1 MSTDATLRKQAY
13 LAASAKDD
21 HADDRYKVATSA
33 ISRLVFG
40 LPVDE
45 EAFVRMLE
53 TIDRREDCSDFTM
66 NVILRML
73 VLYGDSP
80 LLSEALLQRIRSTVT
95 GFEYWYDAKRSEFSG
110 SQVFVTENHVMLY
123 RTCQLLAAQLY
134 PDVWFAAHDRYGHEL
149 LQPAAAFIADWIRVK
164 ALVGFSEWDS
174 HCYMSENYLSVLNV
188 YDLAKDTGLR
198 HSARQLLDL
207 MSFGMAVNS
216 YKGAYSCTQ
225 GRTYSELIL
234 EPANQSTQPLQYL
247 LWGTGEHAGHL
258 LHLSATALSTSD
270 YEAPAA
276 VIAVALDAATME
288 SREQQSFDVEDGPKL
303 GKGVATEEDTAFYWQ
318 NMGYTH
324 KDLIRTNIDMAL
336 KYGIHVNHQ
345 LEQEAAYFAK
355 CAAAGIE
362 PKPCR
367 GSTYLSRVNKIT
379 RRTSDYMLSCAQDFR
394 KGENGFQQHIW
405 QASLDGGVVA
415 FTNHPG
421 TESVRTGR
429 PDLWTG
435 NDVMPRSIQYGSTV
449 ISIYRLPSDVRLP
462 YTHAF
467 FPKRRF
473 DEVLEL
479 GGWLFG
485 RKGDGYVALYSQR
498 GYYWTERL
506 PEEEARCDAL
516 DNVWLCRVG
525 RLAEDGPFEKFMERL
540 QRSRLM
546 VDARPAVTWQDPA
559 YGEIAFG
566 WEGPLEVNGNAI
578 PIDNYPR
585 FDNPYCQAAR
595 YSGTYA
601 IRADGHETTLRF

>member
-1 MSTDATLRKQAY
+1 MPSDAKLRKQAY
-13 LAASAKDD
+13 LAASAKAD
-21 HADDRYKVATSA
+21 HAGHRYKVATSA
-33 ISRLVFG
+33 LSRLALG
-40 LPVDE
+40 LPADE
-45 EAFVRMLE
+45 EAFVRMLD
-53 TIDRREDCSDFTM
+53 TVDRREDCSDFTV

-73 VLYGDSP
+73 VLYGDSA
-80 LLSEALLQRIRSTVT
+80 LLGEALLERIRSTLT
-95 GFEYWYDAKRSEFSG
+95 GFEYWYDAKRSEHSG
-110 SQVFVTENHVMLY
+110 SQFFVTENHVMLY

-134 PDVWFAAHDRYGHEL
+134 PDDWFAAHDRYGHEL
-149 LQPAAAFIADWIRVK
+149 AKPAAVFIADWIRVK
-164 ALVGFSEWDS
+164 AMVGFSEWDS

-188 YDLAKDTGLR
+188 YDLAHDAELR
-198 HSARQLLDL
+198 LMASQLLDL

-225 GRTYSELIL
+225 GRTYSEMIL

-247 LWGTGEHAGHL
+247 LWGTGEHARHL
-258 LHLSATALSTSD
+258 LHLSATALSTSG
-270 YEAPAA
+270 YEAPE
-276 VIAVALDAATME
+276 AVAAAALDTATIE
-288 SREQQSFDVEDGPKL
+288 SREQQSFDVEDGAKL
-303 GKGVATEEDTAFYWQ
+303 GKGVATEEDTSFYWQ

-324 KDLIRTNIDMAL
+324 KDLIRTNIDMAR
-336 KYGIHVNHQ
+336 KYGIPVNHQ
-345 LEQEAAYFAK
+345 LEQEAAYFAQ
-355 CAAAGIE
+355 CQAADIE

-379 RRTSDYMLSCAQDFR
+379 RRTGDYMLSCAQDFR

-405 QASLDGGVVA
+405 QASLDGGVVV

-435 NDVMPRSIQYGSTV
+435 NDVMPRSIQHGSVV

-473 DEVLEL
+473 DEVLER

-498 GYYWTERL
+498 GYHWTERL
-506 PEEEARCDAL
+506 PEEEVRCDVL
-516 DNVWLCRVG
+516 DNVWLCRAG
-525 RLAEDGPFEKFMERL
+525 RLAEDGSFETFVERL
-540 QRSRLM
+540 LQAELS
-546 VDARPAVTWQDPA
+546 VSAQSTVTWQDPA
-559 YGEIAFG
+559 YGAIAFG
-566 WEGPLEVNGNAI
+566 WEGPLQVKGSAI
-578 PIDNYPR
+578 PFDNYPR
-585 FDNPYCQAAR
+585 FDNPYCRAER